1 MTAARDG
8 RGVRSM
14 RTTVVMPT
22 YNEADNVVQ
31 IVAELMTLGVDGLE
45 ILIIDDN
52 SPDGTGQIADDLA
65 AHYADRVHVIH
76 RQGKK
81 GLGTAYVTGFRQA
94 LDSGAAYVIQMDADF
109 SHSPSYVP
117 ALLEKIRE
125 CDVVIGSRYVP
136 DGRVDEQWSPWRRF
150 LSWGGNAYAR
160 LITGLRIHDA
170 TGGFRCFR
178 REALLALDL
187 DRIRSEGYAF
197 QIEVAYACQTKGL
210 ILSEIP
216 IYFEDRSMGLSK
228 MSWRIVLEAMWR
240 VWQMRWRYRGGKRR
254 SPDGVGT

>member
-1 MTAARDG
+1 
-8 RGVRSM
+8 M

-22 YNEADNVVQ
+22 YNEAGNVVQ
-31 IVAELMTLGVDGLE
+31 IVAELMTLGIDGLE

-76 RQGKK
+76 REGKM
-81 GLGTAYVTGFRQA
+81 GLGTAYVRGFREA
-94 LDSGAAYVIQMDADF
+94 LDSGADYVIQMDADF

-117 ALLEKIRE
+117 ALLEKARE
-125 CDVVIGSRYVP
+125 CDVVIGSRYVR
-136 DGRVDEQWSPWRRF
+136 DGKVDAQWSPWRRF
-150 LSWGGNAYAR
+150 LSWGGNTYAR

-170 TGGFRCFR
+170 TAGFRCFR
-178 REALLALDL
+178 RSALLALDL

-210 ILSEIP
+210 ALGEIP
-216 IYFEDRSMGLSK
+216 IYFEDRSLGLSK
-228 MSWRIVLEAMWR
+228 MSWRIILEAMWR
-240 VWQMRWRYRGGKRR
+240 VWQMRWRYRGAE
-254 SPDGVGT
+254 S